1 MCCFPVEIG
10 FYRGGRSANWADG
23 RCQFTNAAERAV
35 SISNA
40 GGRAGGKRGRGHS
53 AGGQGVEGAEAGAR
67 TGEWLSNAPLTQ
79 LWQVKSIYLRC

>member
-1 MCCFPVEIG
+1 MSCFPVEIG

-40 GGRAGGKRGRGHS
+40 GGMVGGKRGQGAFYRG
-53 AGGQGVEGAEAGAR
+53 AGGRGGR
-67 TGEWLSNAPLTQ
+67 SRGEDKGM
-79 LWQVKSIYLRC
+79 VD

>member
-1 MCCFPVEIG
+1 MVPMHTIAHNQNNVSCFPVEIG

-40 GGRAGGKRGRGHS
+40 GGMVGGKRGHRALCKGPGGRGGS
-53 AGGQGVEGAEAGAR
+53 STDEDRGMVD
-67 TGEWLSNAPLTQ
+67 
-79 LWQVKSIYLRC
+79 

>member
-40 GGRAGGKRGRGHS
+40 GGMVGGEE
-53 AGGQGVEGAEAGAR
+53 GVEGILQGAG
-67 TGEWLSNAPLTQ
+67 G
-79 LWQVKSIYLRC
+79 